1 MPRFW
6 FGCATLFIVAL
17 ILMGCSWRYTDK
29 PPKYKGYVLVETGNA
44 G

>member
-17 ILMGCSWRYTDK
+17 ILMGCRYTDS